1 MNDQIEFIESA
12 LRAAATKHYEEN
24 RSGFETLE
32 LFQEYVAT
40 CYYIIARRFV
50 LDWKDKVG
58 DGASP
63 ERMGEAASFML
74 VRANFRGA
82 HIPRSEFANAL
93 GHHNTPD
100 GAKPRRSYTAC
111 LDALV
116 AEKIVHVC
124 GFFSPKRKI
133 TKSYSLH
140 NEFLRVLLARYQ
152 SSVRTGAFSISSAVC
167 CRCPKPLLKSKMRM
181 ARRLYKALS
190 PIDGVRLALPRAWD
204 EEGCDEMGRMVFN
217 PDLSIDNLISGMKLF
232 KGPRKDVRIIDGRQY
247 DWFTDTPKAFRAYL
261 LADGSQFREI
271 VDLPSGLFLTLA
283 IDGCRKGRIPH
294 SEARALL
301 DLCFSKAFY
310 SEIAGEPKC
319 DFIKKVFMGVMN
331 DGGSSFKMRYNKDVT
346 FRKIADALSQSYPSF
361 WAYVQTMRNSTTEKW
376 GKYLHSVF
384 TVVEKE
390 LIEKVMDAL
399 TKAGH
404 QHLHRV
410 HDAIWGTESA
420 PEATVFLRKF
430 AYEALDHT
438 S

>member
-152 SSVRTGAFSISSAVC
+152 SSVRTGAFSISSAV
-167 CRCPKPLLKSKMRM
+167 SGSM
-181 ARRLYKALS
+181 ATMVILVALPPTS
-190 PIDGVRLALPRAWD
+190 RLA
-204 EEGCDEMGRMVFN
+204 
-217 PDLSIDNLISGMKLF
+217 
-232 KGPRKDVRIIDGRQY
+232 
-247 DWFTDTPKAFRAYL
+247 
-261 LADGSQFREI
+261 
-271 VDLPSGLFLTLA
+271 
-283 IDGCRKGRIPH
+283 
-294 SEARALL
+294 
-301 DLCFSKAFY
+301 
-310 SEIAGEPKC
+310 
-319 DFIKKVFMGVMN
+319 
-331 DGGSSFKMRYNKDVT
+331 
-346 FRKIADALSQSYPSF
+346 
-361 WAYVQTMRNSTTEKW
+361 
-376 GKYLHSVF
+376 
-384 TVVEKE
+384 
-390 LIEKVMDAL
+390 
-399 TKAGH
+399 
-404 QHLHRV
+404 
-410 HDAIWGTESA
+410 
-420 PEATVFLRKF
+420 
-430 AYEALDHT
+430 
-438 S
+438 